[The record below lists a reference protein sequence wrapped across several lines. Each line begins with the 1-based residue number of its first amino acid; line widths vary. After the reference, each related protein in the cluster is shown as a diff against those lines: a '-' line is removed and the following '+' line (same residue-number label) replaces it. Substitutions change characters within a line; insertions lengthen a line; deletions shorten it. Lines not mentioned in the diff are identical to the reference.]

1 MAIYIQYHKI
11 RWSNIKLWSHIR
23 NFINPNLWPVVFW
36 NNTNNPNLWP
46 VVFWNN
52 ECEKYDSAYW
62 NYCPLNMK
70 GKYIEYLVNNK
81 ISSNNILLYEKCYT
95 YVCIAF
101 VIVYIVIL
109 YV

>member
-1 MAIYIQYHKI
+1 MAIYIQYHEI

-23 NFINPNLWPVVFW
+23 NFINPSLWPIVFW
-36 NNTNNPNLWP
+36 NKNQYYEIIPKE
-46 VVFWNN
+46 N

-81 ISSNNILLYEKCYT
+81 ICS
-95 YVCIAF
+95 
-101 VIVYIVIL
+101 
-109 YV
+109 